1 MNRLLLI
8 LHSATNMKNE
18 LDLDAARDAKCIPL
32 AREVLKEIV
41 TDLIPVQ
48 VEGKMDQNPLIL
60 STLKK
65 SLEADLNIT
74 SEVPYIFQLILGV
87 FSGLNKAIH
96 SSTPVAVDEEK
107 YRVITSKVLAI
118 VSEANVK
125 MGNVTPE
132 ESKADFD
139 PITVKLNELFKA
151 ENLSFIEIKYVM
163 DSLFRAFKQ
172 FSESFTGNLTQSSEK
187 AEAKLFGVEF
197 MSDLGMRRLNEVL
210 ISE

>member
-1 MNRLLLI
+1 
-8 LHSATNMKNE
+8 MKNE

-41 TDLIPVQ
+41 TDLIPAQ
-48 VEGKMDQNPLIL
+48 IEGKMDQNPLIL

-132 ESKADFD
+132 ESKADVD

-187 AEAKLFGVEF
+187 AEAKIFGVEF
-197 MSDLGMRRLNEVL
+197 MSDLTMKKLNDVL
-210 ISE
+210 LK